1 MRKIDISNMEFVHY
15 GREWDQR
22 SPPCSREMMPL
33 LEKKECFVFWL
44 QPKGGKPSDQVAAL
58 KLKDGFYTL
67 SLRMM
72 KAIWRHVR
80 LKKGFKNIERT
91 HTGSF
96 KLKIPA
102 PLMSEKLRTQAR
114 FNVSG
119 TILQVFV
126 LVLFRLTLY
135 SCLQAMRTK
144 KGDSRDTQG
153 NGSATTTQTRNAQT
167 AHDVMTFVREHL
179 FSVLDD
185 ESTPHADPAPANR
198 DSPLDALA
206 GTTHPT
212 KKPRSALKAPT
223 GAATQGTPQ
232 LTPAKQGHPQG
243 KQKKVSFNHS
253 AHKR

>member
-1 MRKIDISNMEFVHY
+1 MCVCAYTCSCPEMRKIDISNMEFVHY
-15 GREWDQR
+15 GREWEHQ

-119 TILQVFV
+119 TILCG
-126 LVLFRLTLY
+126 LCRP
-135 SCLQAMRTK
+135 
-144 KGDSRDTQG
+144 DS
-153 NGSATTTQTRNAQT
+153 
-167 AHDVMTFVREHL
+167 M
-179 FSVLDD
+179 
-185 ESTPHADPAPANR
+185 
-198 DSPLDALA
+198 
-206 GTTHPT
+206 
-212 KKPRSALKAPT
+212 
-223 GAATQGTPQ
+223 
-232 LTPAKQGHPQG
+232 
-243 KQKKVSFNHS
+243 
-253 AHKR
+253 

>member
-1 MRKIDISNMEFVHY
+1 MRESVYTVFGTHTAHMRKIDISNMEFVHY
-15 GREWDQR
+15 GREWDHQ

-119 TILQVFV
+119 TILCGLCRQCGVSGTI
-126 LVLFRLTLY
+126 LCGLCRP
-135 SCLQAMRTK
+135 
-144 KGDSRDTQG
+144 DS
-153 NGSATTTQTRNAQT
+153 
-167 AHDVMTFVREHL
+167 M
-179 FSVLDD
+179 
-185 ESTPHADPAPANR
+185 
-198 DSPLDALA
+198 
-206 GTTHPT
+206 
-212 KKPRSALKAPT
+212 
-223 GAATQGTPQ
+223 
-232 LTPAKQGHPQG
+232 
-243 KQKKVSFNHS
+243 
-253 AHKR
+253 